1 MALIRAFTPSQFR
14 SSFLGAIGP
23 FYVNA
28 TIPSTAAGAV
38 GAGVASAASSP
49 GPTASNTQ
57 ALTNLLQAS
66 DVIVDVIPVVAQP
79 SLVVFSGQITSNGNL
94 TVLAQN
100 GTGGAYNPGA
110 LVFMVFALRLKTA

>member
-1 MALIRAFTPSQFR
+1 MALIRAFTPNQYR
-14 SSFLGAIGP
+14 SSFLGSIGP

-28 TIPSTAAGAV
+28 TVPSTAAGAV
-38 GAGVASAASSP
+38 GAGAASAASSP
-49 GPTASNTQ
+49 GPTASNAA
-57 ALTNLLQAS
+57 ALANLLQAS
-66 DVIVDVIPVVAQP
+66 DVVLDVIPVVAQP

-110 LVFMVFALRLKTA
+110 LVFMVFVLRLKTA